1 MKFWTKLL
9 VPVLALSLV
18 GVAEAKD
25 AAAKGAKGAKKGKKD
40 TVAGKIL
47 SVSGATVTVSTGG
60 KKAGAKE
67 VSITTDDKTAITIDG
82 TASKVAD
89 LKPGEKVVVS
99 PATGTA
105 TEIKATS
112 AKAKAPKAAK
122 TAKKAK
128 KAVQ

>member
-9 VPVLALSLV
+9 VPVLVLSLV
-18 GVAEAKD
+18 GVAEAK
-25 AAAKGAKGAKKGKKD
+25 AAKGEKKAKHEG
-40 TVAGKIL
+40 VAGKL
-47 SVSGATVTVSTGG
+47 VSVSDGTLTISHGG

-67 VSITTDDKTAITIDG
+67 VTVKTDASTKVTIDG
-82 TASKVAD
+82 VSGKAVSD

-112 AKAKAPKAAK
+112 PKAKAGK
-122 TAKKAK
+122 TAKKNK
-128 KAVQ
+128 KTA